1 MAVFILQTLSFG
13 PIRSAAPDNW
23 RPIQTAGQDI
33 DPLRGPM
40 DLLHLCIAQNMARIS
55 DLAGLFRQN
64 ARFWARHYDPAQ
76 FSSGT

>member
-1 MAVFILQTLSFG
+1 
-13 PIRSAAPDNW
+13 
-23 RPIQTAGQDI
+23 
-33 DPLRGPM
+33 M